1 MDVHD
6 AAERI
11 LRAVHD
17 DVNGRIYWSAFM
29 ESQTS
34 GLTDSAAAEIRGMY
48 NKALIVLIDEQLCR
62 KVANNII
69 ELAQKGIDANG
80 DYRRFVKKKKTAHTL
95 ERLRRIAPIASFI
108 IVLISFVINFII
120 KKNKEKRD
128 APKAKTVQTAPK
140 SNGKK

>member
-29 ESQTS
+29 EGQTS
-34 GLTDSAAAEIRGMY
+34 GLTDSAAAEIRGIY
-48 NKALIVLIDEQLCR
+48 NKALIILIDEQLCR

-80 DYRRFVKKKKTAHTL
+80 DYRKFVKKKKTTHTL

-108 IVLISFVINFII
+108 IVLISFIINMII
-120 KKNKEKRD
+120 KKTAEKH
-128 APKAKTVQTAPK
+128 AAQKAKMIQTAPK